1 MGRGVALAGF
11 MGVGKSTVGAAL
23 APRLGLGFMD
33 LDAEIAAES
42 GRSVP
47 QIFSCEGEAGFRA
60 REAAT
65 LRRILRGPPVVLA
78 LGGGTLHQ
86 PGNLDALQA
95 CCTVV
100 SLLADLDEIRGR
112 LGAEDEQRPLWADA
126 EARFAAREAGYHR
139 ADFCVDVSGLDISDS
154 VDAVLGVLPCG

>member
-1 MGRGVALAGF
+1 MGRGVALGGF

-23 APRLGLGFMD
+23 APRLGLSFVD
-33 LDAEIAAES
+33 LDEEIVAES

-47 QIFSCEGEAGFRA
+47 QIFSCEGEAGFRS

-65 LRRILRGPPVVLA
+65 LRRILGGPPVVLA

-100 SLLADLDEIRGR
+100 SLLVDLDEIRAR
-112 LGAEDEQRPLWADA
+112 LGPEDENRPLWADA
-126 EARFAAREAGYHR
+126 EARFSAREAGYRR
-139 ADFCVDVSGLDISDS
+139 ADFCVEVSGLGISES
-154 VDAVLGVLPCG
+154 VDAVLEILPCG

>member
-1 MGRGVALAGF
+1 MDRQYI
-11 MGVGKSTVGAAL
+11 GAPNRDVPPARPGEFE
-23 APRLGLGFMD
+23 A
-33 LDAEIAAES
+33 
-42 GRSVP
+42 P
-47 QIFSCEGEAGFRA
+47 QIGP
-60 REAAT
+60 
-65 LRRILRGPPVVLA
+65 LRIWPPVVLA

>member
-1 MGRGVALAGF
+1 MESGVALAGF

-23 APRLGLGFMD
+23 APQLGLGFVD
-33 LDAEIAAES
+33 LDAEIAVES
-42 GRSVP
+42 GRTLP

-65 LRRILRGPPVVLA
+65 LRRILSGPPVVLA

-100 SLLADLDEIRGR
+100 SLLAGLDEIRGR
-112 LGAEDEQRPLWADA
+112 LWADA

-139 ADFCVDVSGLDISDS
+139 ADFCVDVSGLGISAS
-154 VDAVLGVLPCG
+154 VAAVLEVLPCG